1 MLVVEV
7 TGTLGRIVKSFTAY
21 MSYME
26 ASRNTVYSEGDHLS
40 APLSH
45 QKSSTFLPL
54 LPGHK

>member
-7 TGTLGRIVKSFTAY
+7 TGTLDRFVKSFTVY
-21 MSYME
+21 MG

-40 APLSH
+40 AP
-45 QKSSTFLPL
+45 SSTFLPL